1 MVNFAIVFDQHNYIT
16 GRVSLK
22 GFIMIDKTIP
32 LVDLHRHLDGNV
44 SVKTIWELGHQH
56 GIQLPANSLEALA
69 PFVQIQG
76 KENSLV
82 AFLKKLDWMV
92 GVLADLDAVKRVAY
106 ENVLD
111 AASQGLDYTELRFSP
126 YYMAMSHNL
135 PIEGVVEAVIDGVRT
150 GMKESTVKV
159 NLIGILSRSFGQEK
173 CRLELDGLLAH
184 KDKLV
189 AMDLA
194 GDELGFPGDLFTEH
208 FKRVRDANLQ
218 ITAHAGEAAGP
229 ESMWQAIEVLGATR
243 IGHGVNAI
251 RDPKLMDYLAKHRIG
266 IESCPTSNLHTSTV
280 ADYDSHPF
288 KTFLNA
294 GVLIGLN
301 TDDPGVSNIDIAHEY
316 RVAKLDIGLTVAQLA
331 QVQRNGVEM
340 AFLSDS
346 ERKALYMAKQ

>member
-1 MVNFAIVFDQHNYIT
+1 
-16 GRVSLK
+16 
-22 GFIMIDKTIP
+22 MINTSIP

-44 SVKTIWELGHQH
+44 RVKTIWELGHQH
-56 GIQLPANSLEALA
+56 GIQLPANSIAELA

-82 AFLKKLDWMV
+82 AFLTKLDWMV
-92 GVLADLDAVKRVAY
+92 GVLADLDDVKRVAY
-106 ENVLD
+106 ENVED
-111 AASQGLDYTELRFSP
+111 AAVSGLDYTELRFSP

-135 PIEGVVEAVIDGVRT
+135 PIEGVVEAVIDGVKA
-150 GMKESTVKV
+150 GMKDYDVKV

-184 KDKLV
+184 RDSLV

-194 GDELGFPGDLFTEH
+194 GDELGFPGELFNEH
-208 FKRVRDANLQ
+208 FKRVRDAGLQ
-218 ITAHAGEAAGP
+218 ITAHAGEAAGS
-229 ESMWQAIEVLGATR
+229 ESMWQAIQELGATR

-251 RDPKLMDYLAKHRIG
+251 HDPKLMEYLVKHSIG

-280 ADYDSHPF
+280 ADYDAHPF
-288 KTFLNA
+288 TQFLDA

-301 TDDPGVSNIDIAHEY
+301 TDDPGVSAIDIKHEY
-316 RVAKLDIGLTVAQLA
+316 RIAKSELGLTDAQLM

-340 AFLSDS
+340 AFLSGS
-346 ERKALYMAKQ
+346 ERKALYASKL

>member
-1 MVNFAIVFDQHNYIT
+1 
-16 GRVSLK
+16 
-22 GFIMIDKTIP
+22 MINTSIP

-44 SVKTIWELGHQH
+44 RVKTIWELGHQH
-56 GIQLPANSLEALA
+56 GIQLPANSIAELA

-82 AFLKKLDWMV
+82 AFLTKLDWMV

-106 ENVLD
+106 ENVED
-111 AASQGLDYTELRFSP
+111 AAVSGLDYTELRFSP

-135 PIEGVVEAVIDGVRT
+135 PIEGVVEAVIDGVKA
-150 GMKESTVKV
+150 GMKDYDVKV

-184 KDKLV
+184 RDSLV

-194 GDELGFPGDLFTEH
+194 GDELGFPGELFNEH
-208 FKRVRDANLQ
+208 FKRVRDAGLQ
-218 ITAHAGEAAGP
+218 ITAHAGEAAGS
-229 ESMWQAIEVLGATR
+229 ESMWQAMQELGATR

-251 RDPKLMDYLAKHRIG
+251 HDPKLMEYLVKHSIG

-280 ADYDSHPF
+280 ADYDAHPF
-288 KTFLNA
+288 TQFLDA

-301 TDDPGVSNIDIAHEY
+301 TDDPGVSAIDIKHEY
-316 RVAKLDIGLTVAQLA
+316 RIAKSELGLTDAQLM

-340 AFLSDS
+340 AFLSGS
-346 ERKALYMAKQ
+346 ERKALYASKL